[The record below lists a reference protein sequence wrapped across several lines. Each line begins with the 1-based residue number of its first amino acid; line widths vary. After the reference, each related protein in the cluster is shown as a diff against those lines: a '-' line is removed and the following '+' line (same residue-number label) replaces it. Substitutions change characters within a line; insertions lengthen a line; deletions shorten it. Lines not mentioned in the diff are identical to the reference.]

1 MADNYCGWGDNYST
15 DGDSCLASVLTID
28 RVQKEL
34 PQLLND
40 DPDLTIDMMT
50 DKVVSAPLLLSLKE
64 DGTMDILPPK
74 DNNDKG
80 SPNDIKTDISAE
92 KSARSNTSDDD
103 EGNRSQSNRSYY
115 ASTEYTADSDGFVG
129 WKSEKSSSSSKR
141 RRRRRQK
148 DTSRRKLS
156 PHEDDDHSFL
166 SVQHSV
172 PHPEELLHTSR
183 QSQSIS
189 TSQPQQKSQSVIS
202 SADSDGFIGWGARS
216 SSVASSSVHA
226 ESQQYQHSS
235 SSSQIEEEEEEDEE
249 GDVLQPT
256 LMPIN
261 DTKSK
266 SKRVSRRNIMMT
278 SNQTESQRLFNDSAS
293 LKSSDDE
300 YRRRLSVEF
309 PKEELDEEDDE
320 DGEVSCEESSLD
332 SHASNRLSQH
342 GSNTKEESVAGEES
356 DNSDVSSVA
365 SNTKNNTIQIS
376 KYGQSNNSLK
386 SLDDSTT
393 DGSISISSSVSSMTN
408 KSAIPRRSAA
418 ECRRRSLD
426 TINSEAEYRNSER
439 SDSELRQSL
448 RKSLS
453 KQQESFR
460 KLQHQYG
467 DEENGDDEVADE
479 DKNVTEPTKTR
490 DEQATTVV
498 AKVYGWGDN
507 ESDDDDSLKSNNTS
521 LLSKSLRSL
530 NASVKGRL
538 SASMKS
544 FGPVTI
550 NKKEKKKKRRRQ
562 RTSGGASVTSSH
574 ASFKASQYDS
584 YADGDGLCEDFVP
597 RGSFNTANPP
607 PKQESNNRDL
617 LNLMMQEE
625 YDAKKPWLKA
635 PRGTVVV
642 TNKQGQLQQSSLNRR
657 ATGASIQSSFT
668 SDIMFHDEVFETPPP
683 LPNPEKAPTTKAV
696 DEDKEQ
702 AVTDKITSEADYYDD
717 TQRTVSRMST
727 ASACDVATL
736 TSALSDD
743 DDGSELT
750 ELREAQDA
758 LFSVPESVRS
768 SYSQSNAGDDDDD
781 CSQSVLSDAS
791 SQISSRELH
800 DGTTPVVHPPMNRSK
815 DLSSLD
821 IVHEEDSD
829 QYNFNH
835 HHQQQSHQKEWQ
847 PQKHLPPVIEHGG
860 NEVEELDE
868 LLTSSATNDP
878 LRKSLGKL
886 DDDSVSY
893 SDIDNETGIQ
903 APSIKMCMTV
913 KDSAIERE
921 FDTEQLHDVEYGETN
936 GASPFDEEGEMT
948 LKDLLET
955 PTQIER
961 EDDSYCPI
969 DDSARLDDNT
979 SSSKKSKRKTP
990 KLNFSTKN
998 SFLSRKVNSS
1008 SKKIR
1013 RRNKR
1018 VYKFCV
1024 WNCRRITIS
1033 VTLVICILIGISVIS
1048 WWGAGKAT
1056 MGRDDANK
1064 DDGSIEDQQNTA
1076 INTDRASSLVPTSS
1090 NSPTQLPSLSPSL
1103 RGSINSDGLGDVVV
1117 PQLNVSTAN
1126 ITLHPSSA
1134 PSTSLSPSS
1143 INDYNNSSLNTS
1155 YYSIMPS
1162 TSPSSNT
1169 SNINESLKP
1178 PNNETSDYSEVLSSF
1193 PSSSPS
1199 INSSIDAPI
1208 VNPNITISNN
1218 QSSLIID
1225 DVPSAYESNQI
1236 VFGSQL
1242 EHAGSS
1248 VAMSPNSNVTAVGF
1262 KEANS
1267 MLTDKTGLVRVYKRN
1282 DGVTNNTYT
1291 PLGQDSMFGRASG
1304 DEFGA
1309 SVSISNDGM
1318 RVVVG
1323 SRSFSSSSDMQ
1334 KNGEVTIFQ
1343 YSNISDSWTQMGS
1356 SIQGDAEKDRLGW
1369 SVSMSGDGNRMAVGA
1384 PRANGG
1390 TGSVT
1395 VYEYNGTEWGLLA
1408 SVNGDEN
1415 GDRTGFSTSLSN
1427 DGSTIAI
1434 GAFTSS
1440 MEGLANS
1447 GRVDIY
1453 QIVQQGSSDESPSL
1467 VKQGQTIVGSTAG
1480 SQLGYSVAISGDG
1493 TRVGIGSNGYSTSNI
1508 TRAGLCEVYEF
1519 QEQSWSKTG
1528 YLIGE
1533 EENEETGLHV
1543 AISSSG
1549 NHVGCSKNNYEQGTV
1564 TILEEGREGWKVK
1577 DTVTSSLDDAA
1588 SFGMAVS
1595 LSQYGNT
1602 IVAGAPS
1609 FNASAGLF
1617 EVFSTKEE
1625 S

>member
-50 DKVVSAPLLLSLKE
+50 AKVVSAPLLLSLKE
-64 DGTMDILPPK
+64 DGTMDILRPK
-74 DNNDKG
+74 NNNDKG

-141 RRRRRQK
+141 RRRRRRRRK

-172 PHPEELLHTSR
+172 PHPEELLHTQR

-189 TSQPQQKSQSVIS
+189 TSQQQQKSQSVIS

-216 SSVASSSVHA
+216 SSVASSSVYA

-235 SSSQIEEEEEEDEE
+235 SSQVEEEEEEDEE

-278 SNQTESQRLFNDSAS
+278 SNQTESQ
-293 LKSSDDE
+293 
-300 YRRRLSVEF
+300 VEF

-320 DGEVSCEESSLD
+320 DCEVSCEESSVD
-332 SHASNRLSQH
+332 SHTSNRSPQH
-342 GSNTKEESVAGEES
+342 DSNTKEESAAGEES

-376 KYGQSNNSLK
+376 KSGQSNNSLK

-448 RKSLS
+448 RKCLS

-507 ESDDDDSLKSNNTS
+507 ESDDDDSLKSDNTS

-530 NASVKGRL
+530 NTSVKGRL

-544 FGPVTI
+544 FGPTTI
-550 NKKEKKKKRRRQ
+550 DFKKKEKNKKRRRQ

-597 RGSFNTANPP
+597 RGSFDTANPP

-617 LNLMMQEE
+617 LNLMMEEE

-635 PRGTVVV
+635 PGGGTVVV

-683 LPNPEKAPTTKAV
+683 LPKPEEAPTTKAV
-696 DEDKEQ
+696 DDDKEQ
-702 AVTDKITSEADYYDD
+702 AVTDKITSETDYCDD
-717 TQRTVSRMST
+717 TQRTVSRIST

-768 SYSQSNAGDDDDD
+768 ASSRSNAGDDDDD

-791 SQISSRELH
+791 SQISSRDHH
-800 DGTTPVVHPPMNRSK
+800 DGTTPIVYPPH
-815 DLSSLD
+815 LSSLD

-835 HHQQQSHQKEWQ
+835 YHQQQSHHKEWQ

-886 DDDSVSY
+886 DDDSASY
-893 SDIDNETGIQ
+893 SDFDAETGIQ

-961 EDDSYCPI
+961 DDDSYCPI

-979 SSSKKSKRKTP
+979 SSSKKSKRKPP

-1056 MGRDDANK
+1056 MGSSDNASE
-1064 DDGSIEDQQNTA
+1064 DDGKIEDQQNTA

-1103 RGSINSDGLGDVVV
+1103 RGSINSDGMGDVVV
-1117 PQLNVSTAN
+1117 PQLNNSTAN
-1126 ITLHPSSA
+1126 DTLLPSSA
-1134 PSTSLSPSS
+1134 PNTSLSPIT
-1143 INDYNNSSLNTS
+1143 INDHNNSSLNTS

-1169 SNINESLKP
+1169 SIIIESSTLS
-1178 PNNETSDYSEVLSSF
+1178 NNETSDYSEMPSSF

-1199 INSSIDAPI
+1199 LNSSIDAPI
-1208 VNPNITISNN
+1208 VNPNITFANN
-1218 QSSLIID
+1218 QSSLIIN

-1236 VFGSQL
+1236 VFGGQL

-1248 VAMSPNSNVTAVGF
+1248 VSMSPNSDVIAVGF

-1282 DGVTNNTYT
+1282 DGDTNNTYT
-1291 PLGQDSMFGRASG
+1291 PLGQDLFGRASG
-1304 DEFGA
+1304 DEYGS

-1369 SVSMSGDGNRMAVGA
+1369 SVSMSGDGNRVAVGA

-1395 VYEYNGTEWGLLA
+1395 IYENNGTEWRLLA
-1408 SVNGDEN
+1408 SVNGDKN
-1415 GDRTGFSTSLSN
+1415 GDRAGFSMSLSN

-1440 MEGLANS
+1440 LEGLANS

-1453 QIVQQGSSDESPSL
+1453 QLVQQGSSDESPSL

-1543 AISSSG
+1543 SISLSG
-1549 NHVGCSKNNYEQGTV
+1549 NLVGCSKNTYGQGAV
-1564 TILEEGREGWKVK
+1564 TILEEGREGWKIK
-1577 DTVTSSLDDAA
+1577 DTVTSSLDDVA
-1588 SFGMAVS
+1588 SFGVAVS

-1625 S
+1625 